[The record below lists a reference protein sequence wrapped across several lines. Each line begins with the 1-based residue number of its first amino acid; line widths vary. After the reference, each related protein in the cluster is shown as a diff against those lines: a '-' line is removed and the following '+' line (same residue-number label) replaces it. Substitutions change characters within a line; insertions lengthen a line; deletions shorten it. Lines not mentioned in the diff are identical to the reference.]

1 MEGKMTEIKESMHE
15 QDQKTVV
22 FWVHDQV
29 AIKFFSK
36 EPPSAEPKS
45 IIESL
50 NLMKFNQILNQQFH
64 YNLVS
69 FTEKDIPRSSL
80 QPYHLDQD
88 EKEEQLETLLNRVIR
103 SVVEEGTEVF
113 EKIRDL
119 FKRESVTEKKLGNGE
134 QESSSINNLNGK
146 YIFPSTDN
154 ESTLV
159 IAFFHIQKVGDTQT
173 NINST
178 VSGSISIVPD
188 VTPMVV
194 ASINNNA
201 SVFGNDPND
210 PNRPIAMPN
219 WLSGSTNGPDF
230 VTHGCPV
237 SPPIPVP
244 ANESCS
250 SSPGLWPISL
260 QLPKEMQ
267 SMTGSG
273 VTVFVLDTLPHVRRI
288 KAAAHAAGNRN
299 LLLQDLAESV
309 TFKHYA
315 LPQFLDVP
323 GPMQVATGKD
333 ISGQLEGFEM
343 PDHGLFVAGIIHD
356 LAHNANIE
364 CIRVLNDEGVGDGQ
378 TLVKM
383 FNDILKRMSPPGK
396 GKRAGDLYQQPIVIN
411 MSLVTTPDDEELSK
425 RLPNVSPTDVRATL
439 EMLIEIMTA
448 QGVVIVASAGN
459 DSDPRD
465 TSMNMGSGNTMG
477 TRQGPRFPASSENVI
492 AVGALNKF
500 NRPASYSNKPGPKEM
515 AIATYG
521 GELPTAVPAV
531 NPDSIPPSTDCMTS
545 AKVSDAIIG
554 VYAALSYPA
563 LSAEDCEPSYPI
575 PNPNAWAYWSGTS
588 FATPIISAVAA
599 RVLELQLRGKLQT
612 GVWDSIKSASQGIT
626 ADWGE
631 NFVAP
636 IIQAVQKCA
645 PSSQQGTQDQGSKGM
660 S

>member
-1 MEGKMTEIKESMHE
+1 MTEVKESMQE

-22 FWVHDQV
+22 FWVQNQI

-36 EPPSAEPKS
+36 EPLSAEPKR

-64 YNLVS
+64 YNLIS

-80 QPYHLDQD
+80 HPYHLDED

-119 FKRESVTEKKLGNGE
+119 FKREPVAEKKIENDDLERN
-134 QESSSINNLNGK
+134 SINNLNGK
-146 YIFPSTDN
+146 YLFPLAEN
-154 ESTLV
+154 EGTLV
-159 IAFFHIQKVGDTQT
+159 IAFFHTQKIGDTQGK
-173 NINST
+173 IDSSA
-178 VSGSISIVPD
+178 SGSTSIVSD
-188 VTPMVV
+188 VTPMVI

-201 SVFGNDPND
+201 PIFGYAPND

-219 WLSGSTNGPDF
+219 WLSGGVNGPDL

-244 ANESCS
+244 ANISCP

-260 QLPKEMQ
+260 QLPREMQ

-273 VTVFVLDTLPHVRRI
+273 VTVFVLDTLPPVRRI
-288 KAAAHAAGNRN
+288 KAAALAASNSN
-299 LLLQDLAESV
+299 LLLQDLAESI
-309 TFKHYA
+309 TFKHYD
-315 LPQFLDVP
+315 LPQFLDMP

-364 CIRVLNDEGVGDGQ
+364 CIRVLNDDGVGDGQ

-383 FNDILKRMSPPGK
+383 FNDILKRMSSPGK

-411 MSLVTTPDDEELSK
+411 MSLVTTPDDKELSK
-425 RLPNVSPTDVRATL
+425 RLPDVSPTDVRATL
-439 EMLIEIMTA
+439 EMLLEIMTA

-465 TSMNMGSGNTMG
+465 TGMNMGSGNAMG

-492 AVGALNKF
+492 AVGALDKF

-521 GELPTAVPAV
+521 GELPTAISAV
-531 NPDSIPPSTDCMTS
+531 NPNSTPPSADCMTS

-554 VYAALSYPA
+554 VYTALFYPA
-563 LSAEDCEPSYPI
+563 LSANDCEPSYPI
-575 PNPNAWAYWSGTS
+575 PNSNAWAYWSGTS

-612 GVWDSIKSASQGIT
+612 SVWDTIKSASQGIT
-626 ADWGE
+626 ADWGD

-636 IIQAVQKCA
+636 IIQAVQQCA
-645 PSSQQGTQDQGSKGM
+645 PSSQKITQDQGSEGM
-660 S
+660 

>member
-1 MEGKMTEIKESMHE
+1 MEGKMTEIKESMQE
-15 QDQKTVV
+15 QNQKTVV
-22 FWVHDQV
+22 FWVQDQV

-36 EPPSAEPKS
+36 EPPSAEPKR

-50 NLMKFNQILNQQFH
+50 NLVKFNQILNQQFH
-64 YNLVS
+64 YNLIS

-80 QPYHLDQD
+80 QPYHLDED

-113 EKIRDL
+113 EKVRDL
-119 FKRESVTEKKLGNGE
+119 FTRGAVAEKKIENDE
-134 QESSSINNLNGK
+134 QESNSINNLNGK
-146 YIFPSTDN
+146 YLFPLLEN
-154 ESTLV
+154 EGTLV
-159 IAFFHIQKVGDTQT
+159 VAFFHIQKVDDTQAKVD
-173 NINST
+173 NAA
-178 VSGSISIVPD
+178 SGSVSIVTD
-188 VTPMVV
+188 FTPTVV

-201 SVFGNDPND
+201 PIFGYDPND

-219 WLSGSTNGPDF
+219 WLSGSTNGTDL

-237 SPPIPVP
+237 SPAIPVP
-244 ANESCS
+244 ANESCP

-260 QLPKEMQ
+260 KLPKEMQ

-288 KAAAHAAGNRN
+288 KAAALAAGNNN

-309 TFKHYA
+309 TFKHYD
-315 LPQFLDVP
+315 LPQFVDVP

-333 ISGQLEGFEM
+333 IGGKLEGFEM

-378 TLVKM
+378 TLVKV
-383 FNDILKRMSPPGK
+383 FNDILKRMSSPGK

-425 RLPNVSPTDVRATL
+425 RLPDVSPTDVRTTL
-439 EMLIEIMTA
+439 EMLIKIMTA
-448 QGVVIVASAGN
+448 QGVVIGASAGN

-465 TSMNMGSGNTMG
+465 TSMNMGSGNAMG

-492 AVGALNKF
+492 AVGALDKF

-515 AIATYG
+515 AIAAYG
-521 GELPTAVPAV
+521 GELPTPIPVV
-531 NPDSIPPSTDCMTS
+531 NPNSTPPSTDCMTS

-554 VYAALSYPA
+554 VYTALSYPA
-563 LSAEDCEPSYPI
+563 LSAKDCEPSYPI

-612 GVWDSIKSASQGIT
+612 SVWDTIKSATQGIT
-626 ADWGE
+626 SDWGD
-631 NFVAP
+631 NFVVP
-636 IIQAVQKCA
+636 IIQAVQQCA
-645 PSSQQGTQDQGSKGM
+645 PSSQKETHDQGSKGM
-660 S
+660 